1 LKRFHNIN
9 LSLEEKYLVREIG
22 LEYLLIHHDYHK
34 RSYTVKTKI
43 DDLGFLLESLPPK
56 NYFTMT
62 NPFVSKLLISHK
74 NFSDIVNVADQ
85 FPSGL
90 TDFLGFECH
99 LNGNEVRTDWALA
112 ISGEGNSR
120 CVLADLLND
129 GAFTNSFFETYE
141 WAQIREFAR
150 VWANQNSI
158 LYNTVLGAWLEFDM
172 PESLSSIPVPSV
184 FFNPANVN
192 GYTAGHPAK
201 YEWFTQSAL
210 PILLGRPLTKI
221 MRCNVNK
228 CIQKMPVGA
237 SLFIVGVMLSRTTS
251 RIRMSVQFHNPNQ
264 IVPYLKEIDW
274 SDDDGTFKS
283 LIDDL
288 TSTNVNRFVLD
299 YDVGENIG
307 HEIAIECSFFPN
319 RYYKEKNWGEFI
331 FHLTEK
337 GLITSDQRNALLK
350 FPGAEYNGSLARYIT
365 HVKIIY
371 ERGQPLKA
379 KAYLAIRHFLDAG
392 TTMMK
397 R

>member
-62 NPFVSKLLISHK
+62 NPFVSKLLVSHK
-74 NFSDIVNVADQ
+74 NFSDIVNVADR

-129 GAFTNSFFETYE
+129 GDFTNSFFETYE
-141 WAQIREFAR
+141 WTQIREFAR

-172 PESLSSIPVPSV
+172 LESLSSIPVPSV

-237 SLFIVGVMLSRTTS
+237 SLFIVGVMLSRKTS
-251 RIRMSVQFHNPNQ
+251 DIRMSVLFRDSRE
-264 IVPYLKEIDW
+264 IMPYLDEIGW
-274 SDDDGTFKS
+274 SDDETKELDANK
-283 LIDDL
+283 
-288 TSTNVNRFVLD
+288 VNRMVLD
-299 YDVGENIG
+299 FDVGKQIG
-307 HEIAIECSFFPN
+307 KKIAIECSFFPN
-319 RYYKEKNWGEFI
+319 RYYEEKNWGEFI
-331 FHLTEK
+331 FLLTEK
-337 GLITSDQRNALLK
+337 GLITSDKRNALLK